1 MSGLYITL
9 TIIAAVACLAIIP
22 AILLQKARDAGF
34 SGAAGGGAG
43 QGSTP
48 ESTQFDK
55 TKKRTTEGKLERATK
70 LLAAVFMILTLVIS
84 LMA

>member
-9 TIIAAVACLAIIP
+9 TIIVVVACLAIIP
-22 AILLQKARDAGF
+22 AILLQTKRDAGF

-43 QGSTP
+43 QGSSP
-48 ESTQFDK
+48 EQTQFDK
-55 TKKRTTEGKLERATK
+55 SKKRTTEGKLERLTK
-70 LLAAVFMILTLVIS
+70 LLAVVFMVLTLVIS